1 MKRRTFLTSAALA
14 AATAP
19 WVIGSASSYSAKT
32 YARAW
37 IVDALA
43 SPGEFDSQSR
53 PDQPLSAKA
62 LADVQAS
69 GVTAM
74 NVTVTV
80 KGPGEYEG
88 TIRTIARYERELAA
102 HPDIFLKVR
111 RASDLK
117 TAKQTGRAGLIYGFQ
132 DSNVLGADLSRLS
145 MFHALGV
152 RIVQPTYNLRNLMGD
167 GCMEPA
173 DGGLSVLG
181 HDLVAEINRLN
192 IVLDLSHAG
201 PRTIADG
208 IAASKAPMAITHTGC
223 RALVDVPR
231 NVHDRELKALANRG
245 GVVGIYFMSF
255 LRASGQ
261 PRADDVFRHLEHA
274 VDVCGEDHVGIG
286 TDGKISVTPLNDATA
301 KYARKLYED
310 RKKAGVAAPGESPDV
325 LNLIPEYNEPRRML
339 KLAED
344 LERRGWSGGR
354 IDKLLGAN
362 FVRLFTEV
370 WRD

>member
-1 MKRRTFLTSAALA
+1 MDRRTFLTSAGLVA
-14 AATAP
+14 ASPSWPIA
-19 WVIGSASSYSAKT
+19 SASGYSNKE

-43 SPGEFDSQSR
+43 SPGEFDSQSK
-53 PDQPLSAKA
+53 PGQPLTARA
-62 LADVQAS
+62 LADVQAA

-88 TIRTIARYERELAA
+88 TIRTIARYERELGE
-102 HPDIFLKVR
+102 HSDIFVKVR

-117 TAKQTGRAGLIYGFQ
+117 TAKVSGRTGLIYGFQ
-132 DSNVLGADLSRLS
+132 DSAVLGADLSRLS
-145 MFHALGV
+145 MFHDLGV

-181 HDLVAEINRLN
+181 HDLIAEINRLN

-231 NVHDRELKALANRG
+231 NVHDRELKALADRG

-261 PRADDVFRHLEHA
+261 PRADDVIRHLEHA
-274 VDVCGEDHVGIG
+274 VDICGEDHVGVG
-286 TDGKISVTPLNDATA
+286 TDGKISATPLDAA
-301 KYARKLYED
+301 SAEYARKLYED

-339 KLAED
+339 RLADD
-344 LERRGWSGGR
+344 LEHRDWPAAR
-354 IDKLLGAN
+354 IDKILGAN
-362 FVRLFTEV
+362 FVRLFSEV